1 MNLRQRSTGF
11 TLIELM
17 IVLLIAG
24 LLAVLTVTAV
34 SGYMRRGSN
43 LNVVADVQALVRL
56 VPMQAKKNLCAAH
69 LYIDTKSQRLEA
81 WVCGIRQRQ
90 LAVEPPYSIQL
101 TDHSLKN
108 DAELSDVNIIWY
120 TPRTGGASATLS
132 VYEGATQIQSIDL
145 SAVTS
150 YHAAR

>member
-17 IVLLIAG
+17 IVLIIAG

-34 SGYMRRGSN
+34 SGYMRRGSD
-43 LNVVADVQALVRL
+43 LNVVADVQTLVRS
-56 VPMQAKKNLCAAH
+56 VPLQAKKNLCASH
-69 LYIDTKSQRLEA
+69 LYIDLKSQRLEA
-81 WVCGIRQRQ
+81 WVCGVRQRQ
-90 LAVEPPYSIQL
+90 LAVESPYSFKL
-101 TDHSLKN
+101 TDHSLKI
-108 DAELSDVNIIWY
+108 DAKLSDVNIIWY

-132 VYEGATQIQSIDL
+132 VYDGATQIQSIDL